1 MRSLLIT
8 LALAATGALVAC
20 SATAPAADIC
30 AEATNRFNSCGTSLP
45 LLSDGPC
52 SGTTKIVARC
62 VVNHAR
68 DCDELGTLF
77 GRLDECIA
85 DTLDGGD
92 SLLPPATDLPVSTR
106 DGGPASEPAD
116 AGPALPKDG
125 GSDAETPVDS
135 GADSGPVAWPG
146 LDATGTVTSAE
157 ERRFQT
163 PTLPAG
169 TYTFTM
175 IGTGDADLYVRKI
188 TAPTTATYDCRP
200 FLDGSSESCAVTL
213 AAPAVLHVMVR
224 GEAATSNFT
233 LQGRP

>member
-1 MRSLLIT
+1 MRSLVIV
-8 LALAATGALVAC
+8 LALAATGALIAC
-20 SATAPAADIC
+20 STTEPAADVC
-30 AEATNRFNSCGTSLP
+30 AEATQRFNSCGTSLP

-77 GRLDECIA
+77 GRLDQCVA
-85 DTLDGGD
+85 DMLDGGD
-92 SLLPPATDLPVSTR
+92 SLLPPATDLPVGSR
-106 DGGPASEPAD
+106 DGGPVDEPTD
-116 AGPALPKDG
+116 SGPALPKDAG
-125 GSDAETPVDS
+125 FDAAPVDA
-135 GADSGPVAWPG
+135 GVDAGPVAWPG
-146 LDATGTVTSAE
+146 LDATGTVVSAQE
-157 ERRFQT
+157 QRYQT

-175 IGTGDADLYVRKI
+175 TGTGDADLYVRKT

-200 FLDGSSESCAVTL
+200 FTTGSSETCAVTL
-213 AAPAVLHVMVR
+213 SAAAVIHVMIR

-233 LQGRP
+233 LEGRP